1 MRKRIGQKIAFM
13 GHPKTA
19 PVDLSSPIPLYAQ
32 VEKRVR
38 DLIADPKY
46 QDGALLPDEI
56 TLARTWGV
64 SRNTMR
70 AAMRVLVDDGL
81 LERRSGVGT
90 CLRKDRLSSGVAPWI
105 SFDTEMKRRGITVE
119 QLALRCMKQP
129 ASKLIAQALG
139 IPARTM
145 VLFVE
150 RVRGWDDV
158 PSVLFQSYLHPR
170 LGLTLQDDYS
180 RPLSELFADRVGI
193 VPARSVDEF
202 LAVAAVPEV
211 ARSLHVEVHTPLLL
225 RRRTVFDRSGK
236 PVEYACV
243 IYRSDRFTPVL
254 TFE

>member
-1 MRKRIGQKIAFM
+1 MGQNVALM
-13 GHPKTA
+13 GRSKTA
-19 PVDLSSPIPLYAQ
+19 PVDSSSHIPLYAQ

-38 DLIADPKY
+38 ELIADPKY

-70 AAMRVLVDDGL
+70 AAMRALVDEGV

-90 CLRKDRLSSGVAPWI
+90 CLRKDRLSSGVAPWL
-105 SFDTEMKRRGITVE
+105 SFNTEMKRRGITVE

-129 ASKLIAQALG
+129 AGKLIAQALG
-139 IPARTM
+139 IPLRTM

-150 RVRGWDDV
+150 RVRGWNGV

-180 RPLSELFADRVGI
+180 RPLSELFADRAGI

-202 LAVAAVPEV
+202 LALAADAEV
-211 ARSLHVEVHTPLLL
+211 ARSLHVDEHTPLLL

-236 PVEYACV
+236 PIEYACV
-243 IYRSDRFTPVL
+243 IYRSDRFAPVL